1 MSRGEVIRLRAIEKE
16 IRNLQRSFRMQSGFD
31 YRDWPIILPMAG
43 GKDFEITNMHWEY
56 IPPYIR
62 NEYELKEARKSYTWL
77 NAKAENL
84 FVNEKGRLSMFRE
97 GALHGRCLVLSSG
110 FYDWRHLPKMG
121 KRGKPLKAT
130 EAFPYYITL
139 KDRPPYFFMA
149 GVSREW
155 ENVERGQSA
164 ATFAIVTTEANELM
178 AKVHNK
184 KRECPP
190 FYQKSWPLNGYRAI
204 YLNSE

>member
-1 MSRGEVIRLRAIEKE
+1 
-16 IRNLQRSFRMQSGFD
+16 
-31 YRDWPIILPMAG
+31 
-43 GKDFEITNMHWEY
+43 
-56 IPPYIR
+56 
-62 NEYELKEARKSYTWL
+62 
-77 NAKAENL
+77 
-84 FVNEKGRLSMFRE
+84 MFRE

-184 KRECPP
+184 KKRMPTILPEELA
-190 FYQKSWPLNGYRAI
+190 FEWIQGDLSEQRIKELAAYQLSSDEMIAWSIDKNFRTSPEPEKEYVYENLPA
-204 YLNSE
+204 L